1 MWGALINTRCLQQAR
16 LEAPGAW
23 SLGKREVILNSLF
36 GPLPTWSLGRREVIL
51 NSLFGPLPTYAQ
63 GKPQNIDVDHTW
75 FGG

>member
-36 GPLPTWSLGRREVIL
+36 GPLPT
-51 NSLFGPLPTYAQ
+51 YAQ